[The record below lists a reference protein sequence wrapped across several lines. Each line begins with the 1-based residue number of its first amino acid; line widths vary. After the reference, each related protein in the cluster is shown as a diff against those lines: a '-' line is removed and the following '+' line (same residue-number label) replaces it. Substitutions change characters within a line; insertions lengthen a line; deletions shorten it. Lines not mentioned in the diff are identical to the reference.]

1 MGFEI
6 KNSEKDG
13 RFMRLNWSKPSKRAY
28 EECGRIAIFI
38 DRESREF
45 VDDEQAKEDSAM
57 ESYKLNSLSRSQ
69 ISIESISLG
78 KAWEATLFTIASLSL
93 SLSCLVFVIL
103 PQIVDQITYVVELGI
118 S

>member
-28 EECGRIAIFI
+28 EECGRIAIFR
-38 DRESREF
+38 DRESRGF

-57 ESYKLNSLSRSQ
+57 ESYKLAP
-69 ISIESISLG
+69 SLG
-78 KAWEATLFTIASLSL
+78 LRSPLKASLSAKHGKQH
-93 SLSCLVFVIL
+93 CLLLQEIF
-103 PQIVDQITYVVELGI
+103 QCYHDRA
-118 S
+118 